1 MNILQKIINNY
12 LLNLSYKK
20 AIKEADKEFKET
32 GRKTFV
38 ILYDRDFMAITKKR
52 MKLLRKSG
60 KLKNDDLKGIENRAI
75 YTAGKTIS

>member
-20 AIKEADKEFKET
+20 AIKEADKEFKEY

-38 ILYDRDFMAITKKR
+38 ILYDRDFIAITKKR
-52 MKLLRKSG
+52 MEQLRKAG
-60 KLKNDDLKGIENRAI
+60 KLGNDELKGIEKRAI

>member
-1 MNILQKIINNY
+1 MNIFQKVLNNY

-20 AIKEADKEFKET
+20 AVKEADKEHAET

-52 MKLLRKSG
+52 MKKLRAAG
-60 KLKNDDLKGIENRAI
+60 MLGNDAMKGIEKRAI
-75 YTAGKTIS
+75 YTAGK